1 MPVKQIQSKLCAALA
16 QTTYREGLSSLL
28 DDKALNEMG
37 EDLRFDHCLR
47 NRCSVFVSV
56 PDS

>member
-1 MPVKQIQSKLCAALA
+1 MSGN
-16 QTTYREGLSSLL
+16 TYRERLSSFL
-28 DDKALNEMG
+28 DDKALYEMG
-37 EDLRFDHCLR
+37 ENLRFDHRLR